1 MRLDNNW
8 SFGLRSRISEC
19 NKYDIT
25 VIIASIIFAVFFS
38 LVSLYRLS
46 VFDPQYDT
54 ALFNQLFWNT
64 IHSGE
69 LFTNS
74 FEGGSHFGVHFSP
87 ILALILPIYY
97 LSSTATTLFIVKSV
111 LITLGVVPIYLCAR
125 EIIGS
130 KNAWIVA
137 LIYFLYPVVQGLAYC
152 DFYEISFFPF
162 FGGMTLW
169 AYLTRRYNLMLA
181 CGCFCLLIKEDV
193 SLFVCMLGV
202 IGLYTNRAKPLK
214 ENWQFVL
221 LVILSLL
228 ILLSFFLIIKPAFP
242 LDHPDTSNRNLD
254 QYKNISSNLSDHNVN
269 RISYLIQLFLPLLF
283 IPLAALP
290 VLAIGFPSFMEIL
303 LSPNPEYYYVGQ
315 HYSALIVPV
324 VIMAFIV
331 GLKKISPEKRS
342 KTLFT
347 QKNLLILVLGCSL
360 IATLLWSPVVPPMQY
375 ALHGGHI
382 PTWQHSPVL
391 HQVIDIIPGDVS
403 VAAPMNILVF
413 LVNRHDVYME
423 YNPRADVILLDE
435 KLPEYADNFQKHI
448 NDISERYQKVIDVD
462 GTSVYVQNDNPAL
475 IEKITKK
482 FNDLS
487 VS

>member
-1 MRLDNNW
+1 MN
-8 SFGLRSRISEC
+8 SESKRSYDIRDKFPKC
-19 NKYDIT
+19 DKYDII
-25 VIIASIIFAVFFS
+25 VISASIIFALFFS

-69 LFTNS
+69 FLTNS
-74 FEGGSHFGVHFSP
+74 FEGGSHLGVHFSP
-87 ILALILPIYY
+87 ILLLALPFYY
-97 LSSTATTLFIVKSV
+97 LSSSAVTLFIIKSV
-111 LITLGVVPIYLCAR
+111 LITLGVVPVYLCAR
-125 EIIGS
+125 EFIGS
-130 KNAWIVA
+130 KHAWIVA

-169 AYLTRRYNLMLA
+169 AYLTKRNNLMLA

-193 SLFVCMLGV
+193 TLFVCMLGMV
-202 IGLYTNRAKPLK
+202 GLYVNRTKPLK

-228 ILLSFFLIIKPAFP
+228 ILLSFYFVVKPAFP

-269 RISYLIQLFLPLLF
+269 RLSYLIQLFLPLLF

-324 VIMAFIV
+324 VIMAFIM
-331 GLKKISPEKRS
+331 GLKRISPEKKS
-342 KTLFT
+342 KSLIT
-347 QKNLLILVLGCSL
+347 QKNLLLIVLGCSL

-413 LVNRHDVYME
+413 LVNRHDVYMD
-423 YNPRADVILLDE
+423 YNPQADVILLDS
-435 KLPEYADNFQKHI
+435 KLPEYAENFQKHLKE
-448 NDISERYQKVIDVD
+448 ISERYQKVIDVD

-482 FNDLS
+482 FTDLS
-487 VS
+487 IS